1 MSGEQTWKSLVYNVD
16 ITQDQVKNFYKG
28 WAESYEDDMNRL
40 NFTGSNLKTKKTQTF
55 LLEERDRKSLKDI
68 SRRHSSCGYS
78 CRCSSEKRPN

>member
-40 NFTGSNLKTKKTQTF
+40 NFTGSKLKTKKKHF
-55 LLEERDRKSLKDI
+55 LT
-68 SRRHSSCGYS
+68 
-78 CRCSSEKRPN
+78 

>member
-40 NFTGSNLKTKKTQTF
+40 NFTG
-55 LLEERDRKSLKDI
+55 RKVTEWRKVS
-68 SRRHSSCGYS
+68 
-78 CRCSSEKRPN
+78 